1 MRTLALLAALLVFAL
16 QAQTEPLGDTD
27 DQLPA
32 QDQPGSEVQQMTISF
47 EGGERS
53 AREASGERLASMPL
67 GSTGPLKGLVSTWR
81 LGSHWVYRGGGVRV
95 GNVESER

>member
-47 EGGERS
+47 EGGDRS
-53 AREASGERLASMPL
+53 AREASGHQSIHFCICRYGRCHSHERSS
-67 GSTGPLKGLVSTWR
+67 GSCPQISSRHKRCCLR
-81 LGSHWVYRGGGVRV
+81 
-95 GNVESER
+95 